1 MAVDFGDP
9 RSGFRHSEVVVFIN
23 EEVLS
28 NGGSPDFYLTF
39 RSRPWNEVE
48 DNLQSVV
55 ADPQVP
61 RAIKRACA
69 WSALALGVRV
79 AARQREQQARRVRR
93 LSGQVEEWEGA
104 AWALA
109 SELQRLR
116 EERDDVVSQ
125 LHSARDDLKQAL
137 GERDAL
143 RERLIQ
149 FELSQEVAPESPDEQ
164 HRIGAWPVDAGGRRE
179 ALATGSQGT
188 QDVESEAQMASPTAP
203 GTLGEAEEALAPSV

>member
-28 NGGSPDFYLTF
+28 NGGNPDFYLTF

-61 RAIKRACA
+61 RTIKRACA

-93 LSGQVEEWEGA
+93 LRGQVKECEGT

-143 RERLIQ
+143 RERLSQ
-149 FELSQEVAPESPDEQ
+149 LELSQEVAPESPDEQ